1 MYDSGALTL
10 EAQDVMTPGV
20 VTVTEDATLGDA
32 VDAMSDH
39 RIHAV
44 LVIARKGGAPLG
56 WITARGLLAKVGCDP
71 GMGAADAIDEEA
83 RSIEPDATLRAA
95 IYALALPGVTR
106 LLVRTRGDAIPT
118 GVITDYD
125 LTVRATQLSRR
136 PA

>member
-1 MYDSGALTL
+1 MYNSGALAL

-20 VTVTEDATLGDA
+20 VTVCDDATLGDA
-32 VDAMSDH
+32 VDAMADH

-44 LVIARKGGAPLG
+44 LVVDRESGTPLG

-71 GMGAADAIDEEA
+71 GMAAGDAVDEQA

-106 LLVRTRGDAIPT
+106 LLVRTRGEAVPA

-125 LTVRATQLSRR
+125 LTVRATRLSRR